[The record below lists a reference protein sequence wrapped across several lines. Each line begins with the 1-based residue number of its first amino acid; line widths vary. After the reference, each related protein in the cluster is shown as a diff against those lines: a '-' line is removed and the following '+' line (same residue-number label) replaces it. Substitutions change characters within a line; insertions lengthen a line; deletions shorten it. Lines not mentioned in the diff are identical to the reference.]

1 MPCIP
6 ILVAGAVQFP
16 LCVGAGSIKG
26 DAGEA
31 FRALSEGDGDVW
43 MRNHPAMESTS
54 CLDERFFVLSFF
66 LSYQEGASNS
76 ERYEN
81 SGGWFRG
88 GYGRGS

>member
-1 MPCIP
+1 
-6 ILVAGAVQFP
+6 
-16 LCVGAGSIKG
+16 
-26 DAGEA
+26 
-31 FRALSEGDGDVW
+31 

-66 LSYQEGASNS
+66 LFYQEGASNS

-88 GYGRGS
+88 GYGWGS